1 MLFADGGTRTASIT
15 GAAVALVDAL
25 KKIDAESALVA
36 LVASV
41 SVGIYNNTPVLDL
54 DYAEDSKAQTDMNVV
69 CLGSGGFIELQGTGE
84 GAPFSG
90 DELQQLIALAEKVRA
105 GAALRKPLW
114 PRGIYATT
122 NLYRLP
128 GGTGSLKVRRIHLKF
143 GARQP
148 YFFNLGAVRDGAGFA
163 QLGRAYADA
172 ILAAE
177 IEFDVLFGPA
187 YKGIPI
193 ALATAT
199 ALAER
204 GVHVGVAYNRKE
216 AKDHGE
222 GGMLVGAEVAGQVLL
237 VDDVLTSGKAIRQSV
252 DLIAQTDASI
262 VGAVIAL
269 DRAELSMVA
278 SPL

>member
-1 MLFADGGTRTASIT
+1 MQRQTF
-15 GAAVALVDAL
+15 
-25 KKIDAESALVA
+25 IDFLVA
-36 LVASV
+36 
-41 SVGIYNNTPVLDL
+41 
-54 DYAEDSKAQTDMNVV
+54 
-69 CLGSGGFIELQGTGE
+69 QG
-84 GAPFSG
+84 
-90 DELQQLIALAEKVRA
+90 V
-105 GAALRKPLW
+105 
-114 PRGIYATT
+114 
-122 NLYRLP
+122 
-128 GGTGSLKVRRIHLKF
+128 LKF
-143 GARQP
+143 GEFTLNSGRVSP
-148 YFFNLGAVRDGAGFA
+148 YFFNLGAVSDGAGFA

-193 ALATAT
+193 AVATAT

-204 GVHVGVAYNRKE
+204 GMHVGVAYNRKE

-222 GGMLVGAEVAGQVLL
+222 GGMLVGAEVAGRVLL

-269 DRAELSMVA
+269 DRAELFDGGVTAVEALASDLDVPIVSIASVA
-278 SPL
+278 DIIEQVDDSSLRQRMLEYQQQYCRVS

>member
-1 MLFADGGTRTASIT
+1 
-15 GAAVALVDAL
+15 VA
-25 KKIDAESALVA
+25 
-36 LVASV
+36 
-41 SVGIYNNTPVLDL
+41 
-54 DYAEDSKAQTDMNVV
+54 
-69 CLGSGGFIELQGTGE
+69 QG
-84 GAPFSG
+84 
-90 DELQQLIALAEKVRA
+90 V
-105 GAALRKPLW
+105 
-114 PRGIYATT
+114 
-122 NLYRLP
+122 
-128 GGTGSLKVRRIHLKF
+128 LKF
-143 GARQP
+143 GEFTLNSGRVSP
-148 YFFNLGAVRDGAGFA
+148 YFFNLGAVSDGAGFA

-193 ALATAT
+193 AVATAT

-222 GGMLVGAEVAGQVLL
+222 GGMLVGAEVAGRVLL

-262 VGAVIAL
+262 AGTVIAL
-269 DRAELSMVA
+269 DRAELFDGGVTAVEALASDLGVPIVSIASVADIIEQVDDASLRQRMVEYQQQYCRVT
-278 SPL
+278 